1 MRIIFFFV
9 LVLTLCFNKI
19 EAQDFNQA
27 KLDSF
32 IVKLEQNKKAMG
44 SISIYKAGKDVY
56 VKSIGYK
63 DSAQKS
69 KANHESLY
77 RIGSISKTYTATLIL
92 MLKEKGKLSLTDK
105 LSAWFPDVKNADQI
119 TIEHLLR
126 HRSGLFNFTNE
137 LNFMQWMTQSIKREE
152 LLQKIIQYT
161 PNFKPGE
168 KFEYSNTN
176 YFLLALIAEKQS
188 GKKYHQLLHDFIC
201 KPLKLKRTF
210 DYPDS
215 KFFSDQT
222 ISFKKYA
229 DWVPDT
235 NTHLSITLGAGSIVA
250 TAEDVNTFL
259 NALFTYKLVSKKS
272 VEEMATLVDGY
283 GLGVFRVPFY
293 ERFALGHNGGI
304 DGFRSASYYFADD
317 QVSITY
323 LSNAVDYPF
332 KIGRAHV

>member
-1 MRIIFFFV
+1 
-9 LVLTLCFNKI
+9 
-19 EAQDFNQA
+19 
-27 KLDSF
+27 
-32 IVKLEQNKKAMG
+32 MG
-44 SISIYKAGKDVY
+44 SISIYKAGKEVY
-56 VKSIGYK
+56 TKSIGYK
-63 DSAQKS
+63 DSAQTS
-69 KANHESLY
+69 KANNESLY

-105 LSAWFPDVKNADQI
+105 LSAWFPDIKNADQI
-119 TIEHLLR
+119 TVEHLLR

-137 LNFMQWMTQSIKREE
+137 LNFAQWMTQPIKQEE

-188 GKKYHQLLHDFIC
+188 SKKYHQLLHDLIC

-210 DYPDS
+210 AFPDS
-215 KFFSDQT
+215 KFNSDQT

-235 NTHLSITLGAGSIVA
+235 NTHLSVTLGAGSMVA
-250 TAEDVNTFL
+250 NAEEVNIFL
-259 NALFTYKLVSKKS
+259 HALFTNKLLSKKT
-272 VEEMATLVDGY
+272 VEEMSTLVDGY
-283 GLGVFRVPFY
+283 GFGLFRAPFY
-293 ERFALGHNGGI
+293 NRSALGHNGGI
-304 DGFRSASYYFADD
+304 DGFRSAGYYFADD

-332 KIGRAHV
+332 NDLMIGILSIYYGRTYTIPEFENK